1 MNVSRVRQRLD
12 YKVARLRV
20 RSKLVDH
27 LARALAHYNKVLGSQ
42 LAASATY
49 FAFLSFFPLV
59 ALVFAAVGYVVEY
72 VPGARDAVTSAMAS
86 VLPGMIGTG
95 KNQLDVQAIARNK
108 TGVGIVGLAVLLY
121 SGLNWISALRT
132 SLQAV
137 FAAVA
142 EDSRNFVLNKVFDL
156 VVLVAVGAVLLVSVG
171 VSTAVT
177 AFADFVFTL
186 AHLTKVP
193 GVGVLLWAVA
203 AVVGVAASSVL
214 FFTLYRLLPRH
225 DVPAKKLWRGALL
238 AALGF
243 EVLKQLAGLV
253 LGAVTS
259 NPLYGAFAILVAL
272 LVWINY
278 FDRLTV
284 LGAAWAVTGVPV
296 EKMSHPEKA
305 GGVRRVRRRDGRPGD
320 IEDAD
325 ADVTEPAPAGGRA
338 RRIGPGLSA
347 AFGAFAG
354 GLTVGWLATRRHRRG
369 EPRDG
374 RRARPQRRERT

>member
-20 RSKLVDH
+20 RSGLVDH

-72 VPGARDAVTSAMAS
+72 VPGARDAVTSAMSS

-95 KNQLDVQAIARNK
+95 KNQIDVQAIARNK
-108 TGVGIVGLAVLLY
+108 AGVGIIGLAVLLY
-121 SGLNWISALRT
+121 SGLGWISALRT

-142 EDSRNFVLNKVFDL
+142 EDGRNFVLNKVFDL
-156 VVLVAVGAVLLVSVG
+156 VVLVAAGAVLLVSVG

-177 AFADFVFTL
+177 AFADFIFTL
-186 AHLTKVP
+186 AHLTRVP

-203 AVVGVAASSVL
+203 AAVGVAASSVL

-243 EVLKQLAGLV
+243 EVLKQIAGLV
-253 LGAVTS
+253 LGTVTG
-259 NPLYGAFAILVAL
+259 NPLYGAFAVLVAL

-296 EKMSHPEKA
+296 EQMTHPEKA
-305 GGVRRVRRRDGRPGD
+305 GGVRRVRRQGEGTGDGAGGGA
-320 IEDAD
+320 EL
-325 ADVTEPAPAGGRA
+325 APAGGRA
-338 RRIGPGLSA
+338 RRIGRGLSA

-354 GLTVGWLATRRHRRG
+354 GLTVGWLASRRRRRKA
-369 EPRDG
+369 E
-374 RRARPQRRERT
+374 PQRRERT

>member
-1 MNVSRVRQRLD
+1 MDVSRMRRRLE
-12 YKVARLRV
+12 YKVARVRV
-20 RSKLVDH
+20 RSRLVDH

-72 VPGARDAVTSAMAS
+72 VPGASDAVTSAMSS

-95 KNQLDVQAIARNK
+95 KNQLDVQGIARNK
-108 TGVGIVGLAVLLY
+108 AGAGIVGLAVLLY

-142 EDSRNFVLNKVFDL
+142 EEGRNFVLNKVFDL
-156 VVLVAVGAVLLVSVG
+156 VVLVAVGVVLLVSVG

-177 AFADFVFTL
+177 AFADFIFTVT
-186 AHLTKVP
+186 HLTKVP

-203 AVVGVAASSVL
+203 ATVGVAASSVL

-225 DVPAKKLWRGALL
+225 DVSAKKLWRGALL

-243 EVLKQLAGLV
+243 EVLKQVAGLV
-253 LGAVTS
+253 LGTVTG

-284 LGAAWAVTGVPV
+284 LGAAWAVTSVPV
-296 EKMSHPEKA
+296 EQMTHPEKA
-305 GGVRRVRRRDGRPGD
+305 GGVRHPRQQDDRPGGAGGA
-320 IEDAD
+320 ES
-325 ADVTEPAPAGGRA
+325 TQAGGRA
-338 RRIGPGLSA
+338 RRIGRGLSA
-347 AFGAFAG
+347 AFGAFVG
-354 GLTVGWLATRRHRRG
+354 GLTVGWLATRRQ
-369 EPRDG
+369 
-374 RRARPQRRERT
+374 RRASERQRRERT

>member
-20 RSKLVDH
+20 RSRLVDH

-72 VPGARDAVTSAMAS
+72 VPGARDAVTSAMSS

-95 KNQLDVQAIARNK
+95 KNQLDVEAIARNK
-108 TGVGIVGLAVLLY
+108 TGVGIIGLAVLLY

-142 EDSRNFVLNKVFDL
+142 EDGRNFVLNKVFDL
-156 VVLVAVGAVLLVSVG
+156 VVLVAAGAVLLVSVG

-177 AFADFVFTL
+177 AFADFIFTL
-186 AHLTKVP
+186 AHLTRVP

-203 AVVGVAASSVL
+203 AAVGVAASSVL

-225 DVPAKKLWRGALL
+225 DVPAAKLWRGALL

-243 EVLKQLAGLV
+243 EVLKQIAGLV
-253 LGAVTS
+253 LGTVTG
-259 NPLYGAFAILVAL
+259 NPLYGAFAVLVAL

-296 EKMSHPEKA
+296 EKMTHPEKA
-305 GGVRRVRRRDGRPGD
+305 GGVRRVRPQGERPGD
-320 IEDAD
+320 GAD
-325 ADVTEPAPAGGRA
+325 GGAGLAPAGGRA
-338 RRIGPGLSA
+338 RRIRRGLSA

-354 GLTVGWLATRRHRRG
+354 GLTVGWLASRRRRR
-369 EPRDG
+369 E
-374 RRARPQRRERT
+374 AEPQRRERT